1 MTPEHGAAMPVASES
16 PDLHGG
22 TPPAPAV
29 DVDRVDG
36 PDASRSM
43 TGHSATDFVPLVA
56 ELNEGLNCLLG
67 KMHGLD
73 AALRDGDAHSLALQE
88 KQRVIDSLHEE
99 ISTLSNSVQ
108 ESAQR
113 SREQLEAK
121 QHELS
126 QLAGNIGKADRR
138 IAELHAAAEAREQEI
153 AVLHTRAEEYRQEK
167 ERLTGEL
174 EQNGQTIAGLQGNIG
189 DLNASLLDTRTKTE
203 QQLKQKQ
210 QEIERLEEEL
220 RQASLTLRVNG
231 ESAAHQLDKLQ
242 QESVRL
248 ESSVREKN
256 AEISELHGNIRDLN
270 VELLA
275 SREQV
280 AQVQELAAPEIKRLE
295 ASVRELDAALQ
306 ASQRLVAQQRE
317 ENAKLLADKEQAV
330 SVLTAQQ
337 EEAMRTAASRS
348 DEKLEEKER
357 LISQLTLQLDER
369 VKEITRLHG
378 KIHTMGVEQ
387 DASEARTGELLQEK
401 VREIGQLQTRLAVR
415 QQEDS
420 TLHDRDRVEEENA
433 DAVSRRDQQLAEQ
446 AQRIEQLQEK
456 IRQLEMIAGQQLDN
470 DMLIARLEGEREE
483 QGRVLDLLQGQLQ
496 SLQHSEKSEA
506 VELAHARERIE
517 QQAAEIARLQGQLGE
532 LQASLQAA
540 GKCEMPAAGFA
551 QQAMAQPG
559 NSANADAAVS
569 NARFQARLKQLG
581 TLDLLTGMANRQ
593 YFMQLLE
600 QDVNEPAGSGVQ
612 ALLYILLGDFRAIRE
627 TLGVTDSDMVLRDVA
642 GIIQEMIGAQDIV
655 ARFGDH
661 VFTVLHRGEA
671 TVATRQLA
679 ENIQQRLENH
689 VFEKGG
695 HSVRVTAS
703 IGVCETGSYRL
714 SAEGLI
720 QRADLACEVARS
732 SNDGKVHF
740 HNADVEQQ
748 LDQGHDVAA
757 QEMVR
762 KTIQDQ
768 RFYLVY
774 QPIVSL
780 GGDKR
785 ERYEVLLRVLDE
797 AGEHVMPGRFIEAAA
812 IMGLG
817 GAIDRWVIENA
828 LRQLS
833 ELQRD
838 GRDISFYIKVS
849 ADAMADADLAVWI
862 DTRLSEY
869 RLQREKVVF
878 EIAETMVVDDVQGA
892 VAFVSA
898 LHRLKCRVALE
909 HYGCSSQPQLLK
921 RLPVDI
927 LKVNGS
933 LIAGLM
939 ANHENQA
946 RVRAIVE
953 LACNLDM
960 QCVAERVEDTS
971 DLALLWQ
978 FGVQLVQG
986 NFVQIPGRELNYH
999 FDDDITDEK
1008 PALFSRG
1015 AGHH

>member
-1 MTPEHGAAMPVASES
+1 MSENRMTSEDNPAAPLASDPPVTHGES
-16 PDLHGG
+16 LPL
-22 TPPAPAV
+22 PAPG
-29 DVDRVDG
+29 VDRVDG
-36 PDASRSM
+36 QDCSPDY
-43 TGHSATDFVPLVA
+43 VPLVA
-56 ELNEGLNCLLG
+56 ELHKGLNHLLG

-73 AALRDGDAHSLALQE
+73 AALRDGAAHALALQE
-88 KQRVIDSLHEE
+88 KQQLIDRLHEE
-99 ISTLSNSVQ
+99 IGTLNDRMQ
-108 ESAQR
+108 ESAQH

-121 QHELS
+121 QHELG
-126 QLAGNIGKADRR
+126 QLAGNIGKADRQ
-138 IAELHAAAEAREQEI
+138 IAELQAAARSREQDI
-153 AVLHTRAEEYRQEK
+153 AALNAAAEEYRQESA
-167 ERLTGEL
+167 RLSEEL
-174 EQNGQTIAGLQGNIG
+174 EQQAQTIAGLQGNID
-189 DLNASLLDTRTKTE
+189 DLNASLQDTRSGTE
-203 QQLKQKQ
+203 QQLQQKQ
-210 QEIERLEEEL
+210 QVIERLEEEL
-220 RQASLTLRVNG
+220 RQADLTLRVNG
-231 ESAAHQLDKLQ
+231 ESAAHQLDRQQ
-242 QESVRL
+242 QEISRL

-256 AEISELHGNIRDLN
+256 VEISELHGNIRDLN

-275 SREQV
+275 SREQA
-280 AQVQELAAPEIKRLE
+280 AQVQERASPEIKRLE
-295 ASVRELDAALQ
+295 ASLHELDAALQ
-306 ASQRLVAQQRE
+306 ASQRLAAGLRD
-317 ENAKLLADKEQAV
+317 ENAKLIADKQQAV
-330 SVLTAQQ
+330 SLLTAQQ

-357 LISQLTLQLDER
+357 LIRELTLQLDER

-387 DASEARTGELLQEK
+387 DASEARAGGLLQEK
-401 VREIGQLQTRLAVR
+401 VREIGQLQTRLAER
-415 QQEDS
+415 LQEDS
-420 TLHDRDRVEEENA
+420 TPQDGARSAAAIV
-433 DAVSRRDQQLAEQ
+433 DAVSERDGQIAEQ
-446 AQRIEQLQEK
+446 AQTIAQLQET
-456 IRQLEMIAGQQLDN
+456 IRQLEVIAGQQAEHDTLV
-470 DMLIARLEGEREE
+470 AQLEGERDE
-483 QGRVLDLLQGQLQ
+483 QGRVVELLRGQLQ
-496 SLQHSEKSEA
+496 SLQQPDERVA
-506 VELAHARERIE
+506 TELARERE
-517 QQAAEIARLQGQLGE
+517 QVERQAAEIVRLQGQLKE
-532 LQASLQAA
+532 LQASSQAA
-540 GKCEMPAAGFA
+540 RVRDVP
-551 QQAMAQPG
+551 
-559 NSANADAAVS
+559 AAVS
-569 NARFQARLKQLG
+569 GQQAAAPPGKAPGAEVAVSDAQFQARLKQLG

-600 QDVNEPAGSGVQ
+600 QDASEPAGGEVQ

-627 TLGVTDSDMVLRDVA
+627 ALGVTDSDMVLRDVA
-642 GIIQEMIGAQDIV
+642 VIIQDMIGARDIV

-661 VFTVLHRGEA
+661 VFTVLHHGEG
-671 TVATRQLA
+671 TVETRQFA
-679 ENIQQRLENH
+679 EYIQQRLENH

-695 HSVRVTAS
+695 HAVRVTAS

-732 SNDGKVHF
+732 SGDAKVHF
-740 HNADVEQQ
+740 HNADEEQH
-748 LDQGHDVAA
+748 LDAAHDTAN

-762 KTIQDQ
+762 KTVQDQ
-768 RFYLVY
+768 RFYLAY

-780 GGDKR
+780 AGDKH

-797 AGEHVMPGRFIEAAA
+797 DGELVLPGPFIEAAA
-812 IMGLG
+812 AMGLG
-817 GAIDRWVIENA
+817 GKVDRWVIETA
-828 LRQLS
+828 LRQQS
-833 ELQRD
+833 ELQRA
-838 GRDISFYIKVS
+838 GRDVSFYIKVT

-862 DTRLSEY
+862 DAVLSNY
-869 RLQREKVVF
+869 RLQRDKVVF
-878 EIAETMVVDDVQGA
+878 EIAETMVVDDVPAA

-939 ANHENQA
+939 ANHDNQA

-978 FGVQLVQG
+978 FGVQFVQG

-999 FDDDITDEK
+999 FDADITDEK

-1015 AGHH
+1015 GSHHQ